1 MLHKGHGVVL
11 LQQRLVEFSSS
22 IRKTHADRSF
32 IDKKHFTLASYLSN
46 FEIASGG
53 SNPCALIS
61 SWRQVFVFSP
71 QR

>member
-32 IDKKHFTLASYLSN
+32 IDKKHLLGQA
-46 FEIASGG
+46 
-53 SNPCALIS
+53 IS
-61 SWRQVFVFSP
+61 AILKLQAAVQILVH
-71 QR
+71 